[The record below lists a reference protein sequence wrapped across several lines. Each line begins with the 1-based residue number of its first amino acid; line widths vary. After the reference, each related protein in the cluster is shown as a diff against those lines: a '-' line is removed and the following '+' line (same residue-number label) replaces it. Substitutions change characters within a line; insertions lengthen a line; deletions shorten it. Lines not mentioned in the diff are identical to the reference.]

1 MAEEKKNIKVQLV
14 KDTYQEYRIAGQ
26 LGSQH
31 VLSREVA
38 EKMIKSG
45 HAVEVTETKKDK

>member
-1 MAEEKKNIKVQLV
+1 MAEEKKNIKVELV
-14 KDTYQEYRIAGQ
+14 KDTYLDYRIAGQ

-31 VLSREVA
+31 TFSRDLA